1 MVCLFYCR
9 VLSVACEAARVEVAM
24 EFSRVS
30 GRRFSSCRFGI
41 VLAMRSILRVGILW
55 GLDSIASVG
64 QWLNCVRMR
73 CVWAWARYPLSEYMF
88 MALMIWA
95 IDSFFLRQLNLLFSH
110 DYIFRFIPSEI
121 DRHGY
126 DIALIRL
133 PRLVVTYRDDPKEQV
148 LPICLPWTTKEQVLP
163 S

>member
-1 MVCLFYCR
+1 
-9 VLSVACEAARVEVAM
+9 
-24 EFSRVS
+24 
-30 GRRFSSCRFGI
+30 
-41 VLAMRSILRVGILW
+41 
-55 GLDSIASVG
+55 
-64 QWLNCVRMR
+64 
-73 CVWAWARYPLSEYMF
+73 MF

-148 LPICLPWTTKEQVLP
+148 LPICLPWTTKEQVLIAESSP
-163 S
+163 SEKYILHCGNPYKYFVISYKQRHLSS